1 LNFREKKVNGKTL
14 FRRKKMDFSDDFFES
29 IENRNGEF
37 NDIIYDSAYSLGLL
51 VQRLKNAGV
60 SSYPKKLFNFIHAKI
75 SGRKIAKFSGQQKIG
90 EIQQIKTFSAYEK
103 LQSKKIVVY
112 TCIFGGYD
120 DLKSPLL
127 RFENVDYVCITDD
140 DGFEK
145 FRGKTKWTVKNV
157 AEFGVKKIG
166 GTQMNRYVKM
176 HPKEF
181 FAEYDYSIYVDGS
194 VFVASFLGAWIEKI
208 KPQTGFAVFSHGVR
222 NCVYAES
229 EVCILMKKGNKSALK
244 NQCEKYKKIGLPEK
258 FGLYE
263 CTVIAADLHN
273 DSCAEIFDGWWK
285 EFSESESL
293 RDQISLPFVVW
304 KKGFSFGDV
313 GILGEN
319 IRRDKKITLYGHVQ
333 K

>member
-1 LNFREKKVNGKTL
+1 
-14 FRRKKMDFSDDFFES
+14 
-29 IENRNGEF
+29 
-37 NDIIYDSAYSLGLL
+37 
-51 VQRLKNAGV
+51 
-60 SSYPKKLFNFIHAKI
+60 
-75 SGRKIAKFSGQQKIG
+75 
-90 EIQQIKTFSAYEK
+90 
-103 LQSKKIVVY
+103 
-112 TCIFGGYD
+112 
-120 DLKSPLL
+120 
-127 RFENVDYVCITDD
+127 
-140 DGFEK
+140 
-145 FRGKTKWTVKNV
+145 
-157 AEFGVKKIG
+157 
-166 GTQMNRYVKM
+166 
-176 HPKEF
+176 
-181 FAEYDYSIYVDGS
+181 
-194 VFVASFLGAWIEKI
+194 
-208 KPQTGFAVFSHGVR
+208 
-222 NCVYAES
+222 
-229 EVCILMKKGNKSALK
+229 MKKGNKSALK